1 MIILCLI
8 ILLSQMILKSERV
21 KQTLLFII
29 PSQIH
34 TDTQDVKFGQK
45 GIQAEIFTPWPKI

>member
-8 ILLSQMILKSERV
+8 ILLSQTILKSECV